1 MEQEMEVLYIEDLAS
16 HGGPESC
23 VGDPR
28 GRSEALTGVVRAGL
42 LSREIKM
49 KFGVPTSSPKRKATS
64 LAALSRVAGEPRA
77 VEEPGHA
84 RKSPCT
90 GTGRSHGRPWAFD
103 DAPSGMVRG
112 VADRRL
118 AGRGGNA
125 VSVIP
130 R

>member
-1 MEQEMEVLYIEDLAS
+1 MKEPYIEGVAI

-23 VGDPR
+23 VGVPR

-42 LSREIKM
+42 LSREIEM
-49 KFGVPTSSPKRKATS
+49 KFGVPTSSRKRKAT
-64 LAALSRVAGEPRA
+64 LPAALSRVAGGPRA

-84 RKSPCT
+84 RRSPCA

-125 VSVIP
+125 MSVIP